1 MSSRY
6 SLCMMADNRA
16 LPSPPLTNAG
26 AVLYH
31 SIPASCQQVLCCT
44 DTCSG
49 SDNRP
54 AINIQH
60 SGRYLT
66 YCSHLQGMNC
76 CMENGGMAPGPFL
89 RFSMLVW
96 TFQTNRTVER
106 DARIRYSYY
115 CTTIAQHFVSCFLFA
130 KTHLEYRD
138 SCDPRNSTKH
148 PQLAH
153 AHHGSSPYD
162 PISIQPWFKTS
173 ATSWGAVACR
183 CRCAPW
189 EYVGQATWRLLE
201 YSPNSSPFWK
211 CQYSL
216 GRLTIYRRIH
226 PLNIRISIR
235 RKCNS
240 TGCPQRFQI
249 APLHLGIPIANTK
262 VAASYESKPE
272 TDTPTLKAGR
282 GGGKLL
288 PQLHGPQTADPLS
301 WIVSRCLALTLV
313 NHCLAHFRCFIDRKQ
328 CKNM

>member
-1 MSSRY
+1 MVAWHQAPFFDSACWYELFKPTGLLKGMPES
-6 SLCMMADNRA
+6 D
-16 LPSPPLTNAG
+16 
-26 AVLYH
+26 
-31 SIPASCQQVLCCT
+31 IPT
-44 DTCSG
+44 
-49 SDNRP
+49 
-54 AINIQH
+54 
-60 SGRYLT
+60 
-66 YCSHLQGMNC
+66 
-76 CMENGGMAPGPFL
+76 
-89 RFSMLVW
+89 
-96 TFQTNRTVER
+96 
-106 DARIRYSYY
+106 
-115 CTTIAQHFVSCFLFA
+115 TTIAQHFVSCFLFA
-130 KTHLEYRD
+130 KAHLEYRD

-153 AHHGSSPYD
+153 AHRGSSPYD
-162 PISIQPWFKTS
+162 PISIQHWFKTS
-173 ATSWGAVACR
+173 ATSWGAGACR

-240 TGCPQRFQI
+240 TGCPQRLQI

-301 WIVSRCLALTLV
+301 WIVWRCLALTLV